1 MFNALCFLRLKEFC
15 FLGILYYAVFKY
27 LTHTQNQNNR
37 VNPRIAI
44 TETQPL
50 AFGQTWFTFSHFGGI
65 KYFKANP
72 WHPVIL
78 SHIHTSI
85 CISKKEL
92 TYIATVPFLHRVKLK
107 LLKSFSTQ
115 LCSEFP
121 NCFSQKYFCNL
132 CVKSYLLKTLIRL
145 VNSSAWNYS
154 MTF

>member
-1 MFNALCFLRLKEFC
+1 MDNFRLKQLNSMFNALCFLRLKEFC

-107 LLKSFSTQ
+107 TTFKIIFYSAMFRISQLLFSEVFLQLVCKELSFK
-115 LCSEFP
+115 
-121 NCFSQKYFCNL
+121 N
-132 CVKSYLLKTLIRL
+132 ID
-145 VNSSAWNYS
+145 
-154 MTF
+154 

>member
-1 MFNALCFLRLKEFC
+1 MDNFRLKQLNSVFNALCFLRLKEFC

-107 LLKSFSTQ
+107 TTFKIIFYSAMFRISQLLFSEVFLQLVCKELSFK
-115 LCSEFP
+115 
-121 NCFSQKYFCNL
+121 N
-132 CVKSYLLKTLIRL
+132 ID
-145 VNSSAWNYS
+145 
-154 MTF
+154 

>member
-1 MFNALCFLRLKEFC
+1 MFHALCFLRLKEFC

-27 LTHTQNQNNR
+27 FTHTQNQNNR

-107 LLKSFSTQ
+107 TTFKIIFYSAMFRISQLLFSEVFLQLVCKELSFK
-115 LCSEFP
+115 
-121 NCFSQKYFCNL
+121 N
-132 CVKSYLLKTLIRL
+132 ID
-145 VNSSAWNYS
+145 
-154 MTF
+154 

>member
-1 MFNALCFLRLKEFC
+1 MILRLKEFH
-15 FLGILYYAVFKY
+15 FFGILYYAVFKY
-27 LTHTQNQNNR
+27 HTHTHTHNQNNR
-37 VNPRIAI
+37 VNPRIAV
-44 TETQPL
+44 TETQQLL

-107 LLKSFSTQ
+107 TTFKIIFYSAMFRISQLLFSEVFLQLVCKELSFK
-115 LCSEFP
+115 
-121 NCFSQKYFCNL
+121 N
-132 CVKSYLLKTLIRL
+132 ID
-145 VNSSAWNYS
+145 
-154 MTF
+154 